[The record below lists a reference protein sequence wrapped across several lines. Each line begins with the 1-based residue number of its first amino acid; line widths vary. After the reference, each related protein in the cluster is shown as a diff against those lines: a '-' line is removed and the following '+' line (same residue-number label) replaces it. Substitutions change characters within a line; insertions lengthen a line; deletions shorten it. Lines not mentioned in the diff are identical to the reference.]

1 MDRTSRSL
9 NCSCRHQGSSERPVA
24 SGRGSQKTQ
33 TPIARSRDAGRAPRR
48 VWRSGRYSVR
58 RVHAVGASE
67 EDEANLPGHDRGAP
81 PVVQVVLQVPIS
93 DAELELLEQAVVVED
108 VERVEDV
115 KLVPLRE
122 DERVADQLL
131 DRRLVREVVVAVGRV
146 QLGVLLVLEHRRGER
161 VEGEHVRHLLL
172 AILAGL
178 LDDVGVDDALA
189 RHEPVRELRL
199 GELRRQLVPPQVG
212 VELGA
217 AGGDVLLLEGSH
229 ALGDRLV
236 GERVELER
244 AHHCHARGEA
254 GEADFDELLWVERA
268 VPVAAA
274 RDRPRQH
281 HPGRVGRLEDALLVD
296 AAGDLSDEHRSEPLR
311 AQLLVH
317 AEEVHLD
324 HRLVAELGR
333 AAAAARS
340 RARCAAVQVEARQL
354 LLNVDAARAGAALAL
369 LRLVG
374 GRRRARLDP
383 LAVAE
388 EVGRGGADEGDQ
400 LLRLRHPHAHM
411 PVVERAGRLHRPADK
426 VERVV
431 KAEHGVAILDVV
443 FVQ

>member
-1 MDRTSRSL
+1 M
-9 NCSCRHQGSSERPVA
+9 
-24 SGRGSQKTQ
+24 
-33 TPIARSRDAGRAPRR
+33 
-48 VWRSGRYSVR
+48 
-58 RVHAVGASE
+58 
-67 EDEANLPGHDRGAP
+67 
-81 PVVQVVLQVPIS
+81 
-93 DAELELLEQAVVVED
+93 
-108 VERVEDV
+108 
-115 KLVPLRE
+115 PLRE
-122 DERVADQLL
+122 DQRVIEQLL
-131 DRRLVREVVVAVGRV
+131 DRRLVCEVVVAVGRV
-146 QLGVLLVLEHRRGER
+146 QLSVLLMLEHRRGER

-178 LDDVGVDDALA
+178 LDDVRVDDALS

-199 GELRRQLVPPQVG
+199 GELRRQLVPPQIG

-236 GERVELER
+236 GERVKLER
-244 AHHCHARGEA
+244 AHHRHARGEA
-254 GEADFDELLWVERA
+254 GEADFDELLGVERP

-281 HPGRVGRLEDALLVD
+281 HPGRVGRLEDAFLVD
-296 AAGDLSDEHRSEPLR
+296 TAGDLSNEHRSEPLR

-317 AEEVHLD
+317 AEEIHLD
-324 HRLVAELGR
+324 HRLVAHLGR

-340 RARCAAVQVEARQL
+340 RARCAAVQVESRQL
-354 LLNVDAARAGAALAL
+354 LLHVDAARAGAALAL
-369 LRLVG
+369 LRLVS

-443 FVQ
+443 FVQQRVELLGLLRVGQVEVRPLEGGRQVVRLRTHLLRVRRVDGAAGVVLLCIQRRHWLRVPEGVPDRLADLLHRTHALPMALCVRS